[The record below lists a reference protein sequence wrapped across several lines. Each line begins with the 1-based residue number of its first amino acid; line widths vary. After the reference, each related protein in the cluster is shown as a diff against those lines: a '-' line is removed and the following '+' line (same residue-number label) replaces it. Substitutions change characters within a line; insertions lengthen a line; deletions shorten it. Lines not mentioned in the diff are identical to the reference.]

1 MFIRLLGIG
10 LAAALLAVSAPAM
23 AAPSAAS
30 VFIEE
35 MEAAPQVND
44 CLASFDAS
52 TVVLLVEAESGCDV
66 VLAEATG
73 LCLAPVA
80 AAPLERIAAVL
91 DPEQGVSCTTLRPS
105 PPG

>member
-10 LAAALLAVSAPAM
+10 LAAALLAVFAPVM
-23 AAPSAAS
+23 AAPSAAPA
-30 VFIEE
+30 FLEE
-35 MEAAPQVND
+35 LEAAPQIND
-44 CLASFDAS
+44 CLASFEAS
-52 TVVLLVEAESGCDV
+52 TAVLLVEAESGCDI

-73 LCLAPVA
+73 FCLVPVA
-80 AAPLERIAAVL
+80 AAPLHRVAGVF

>member
-10 LAAALLAVSAPAM
+10 LAAGLLAVSAPVMAETS
-23 AAPSAAS
+23 AAPT
-30 VFIEE
+30 FIEE
-35 MEAAPQVND
+35 MEAAPLIND

-52 TVVLLVEAESGCDV
+52 AAVLFVEAESGCDV

-73 LCLAPVA
+73 LCLAPAA